1 MRTTKHCEI
10 RMQQRAISNIE
21 IELIGLFGQ
30 QLFIGGS
37 VCKISLS
44 RKEKL
49 KLIKRLRKI
58 VEKLEGNKGAM
69 LIAED
74 ETVITSYRPTK
85 KSLRDRKQRKYPKR
99 LLAMTIDSFC
109 SQSSNQRAIAI

>member
-58 VEKLEGNKGAM
+58 VEKLEGNKEAM

-85 KSLRDRKQRKYPKR
+85 KSLRDRKQKKYPKH
-99 LLAMTIDSFC
+99 LLEMTIDPFC
-109 SQSSNQRAIAI
+109 AQGFDYKAIEI